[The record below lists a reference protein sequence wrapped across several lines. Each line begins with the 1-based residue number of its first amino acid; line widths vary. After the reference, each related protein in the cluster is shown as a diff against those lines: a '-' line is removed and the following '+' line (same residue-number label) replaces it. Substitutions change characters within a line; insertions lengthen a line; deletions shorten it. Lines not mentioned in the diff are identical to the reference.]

1 MYCPRVGSGLEHLVF
16 LRSLTRSTPMALQK
30 LAIAIFAYYA
40 AITIQGCG
48 GGDADDDSTVA
59 KTAPTTAKPT
69 TTPAPAT
76 WAQNK
81 KYKYTC

>member
-1 MYCPRVGSGLEHLVF
+1 
-16 LRSLTRSTPMALQK
+16 MALQK

-48 GGDADDDSTVA
+48 GEEEPT
-59 KTAPTTAKPT
+59 KTAEAMVTNAPTA
-69 TTPAPAT
+69 AA
-76 WAQNK
+76 WVQNK